1 MSKVSSEEERSKISK
16 QAKSDITEVS
26 KPENG
31 IRSKRRK
38 RPRQMFSPD
47 DDSQLSRRKQ
57 KKPKR
62 FPFSSTAPD
71 RPCDILQD
79 GTPFCCDLCKS
90 RYVINRFSKKSLKN
104 RRSKHVP
111 APKQKYDP
119 VKQKMLLLCNACG
132 LTLDRP
138 KKTKNAGSVSNEQ
151 ERDKYIKEAKTWAKQ
166 LADQYDLPN
175 AIHLYCPVIK
185 RKKCACLQIYIEANG
200 VEAEKQKR
208 ASQLSA
214 MASEARRLS
223 ALKCYDKYV
232 AETQK
237 TPEKTSEN
245 SPEKQ
250 QDNNPEN
257 NSDQNSDNSPSKKL
271 KRNVIIG
278 LGNGHKKSEKF
289 TEFVLLNR
297 ENLKRKLQLCER
309 ATQKILC
316 YSNNFLHKKLKTE
329 EKRFR
334 ALPVKGKARLGLLQS
349 FDDLAKKRCCVD
361 NCVMMALTH
370 RTILEEWRRR
380 ARQGQLEA
388 RRVIA
393 EMLTPTACA
402 RKNCYTF
409 VTAVTGCSRTT
420 IVQVNQQ
427 MAQTNGDR
435 EPPTHGLKKYHHKS
449 KKKEQSKA
457 VASMETAVTEIQTN
471 VVDKQREQL
480 QQLQVQLHEQ
490 QIQLQQQQELQH
502 QLLQQTLSSQ
512 GKSQTDNV
520 NLLQQINNQLNMQ
533 IQNTQKNLQQTLHNM
548 GLLIGTSTTGN
559 QDKTTICSHDI
570 QNKTGTS
577 SNINLS
583 SGNIILT
590 PAQELSI
597 NINAEQARIKSNV
610 QKKQSKIL
618 KSLVETNLAQGQ
630 TVIVTSSN
638 SSQSSQVLFTPAGV
652 TVIPQNNISHQSQ
665 NEGIPAQQNII
676 QNPQQIIQAPQN
688 IIPTSHPM
696 IPTQQQMMQRQQNIV
711 LTQPN
716 YQFGQMSSQSD
727 ENVITIQPNTVNIAA
742 QHQTAEEIIMNPI
755 LDNGGNRIYN
765 FTLPIQGAGNQQIIS
780 LENMPVD
787 KVSEVLSNAQVVE
800 MSLPS
805 FLESAKKCGPVQTGS
820 TFVTEVNRDKS
831 LQSNKIFKSN
841 LRRKP
846 NTGKTSATN
855 NLSSSKTAAVQKQ
868 LYTNTQV
875 NANLSDQEL
884 SPPNMTIFTNNGET
898 SNEMPCIPDIVLK
911 EFARASHLTNVNNP
925 TMYTAAPL
933 VSQFTANKY
942 NNQLE
947 NRNPFIS
954 GNIPTEVMGIGQ
966 TVTDDLSIE
975 CDNNPSGR
983 IIDQLSVKPVSK
995 STKSQ
1000 RSRNSNINSSQNVS
1014 VSQTVSQGHNP
1025 TTYHMVSSTKT
1036 KIPPKTKEH
1045 YERQKP
1051 MSVPTSTLTSE
1062 YMNFSLPLS
1071 DVITMYSNQTVG
1083 QKVSNTDQTQQLQ
1096 LTLQINP
1103 VSRSSGDNAF
1113 GTNTVDLGSL
1123 LIMDQNNRSQ
1133 ACVPPKPQI
1142 DKKISRKSENIY
1154 KSQRSRQDSQSLV
1167 IDEDISTEGNMTDTD
1182 EEVQDILKTSNK
1194 SRKEVN
1200 SKTTIEQPVT
1210 LAKRTGTLPFQPM
1223 ERSDTMIID
1232 QSVERS
1238 DTIFMNQSV
1247 VRSDTAILKPS
1258 GTISSFEDIQRS
1270 DTIKLPEE
1278 PDQLETIT
1286 IPVRKQKGKKRD
1298 NAKKSIDK
1306 RKQFVQVNQTTLV
1319 SGQPS
1324 NCTQTV
1330 GTNDQVILT
1339 GTNNQHCQAWLQ
1351 KIINEVKKN

>member
-1 MSKVSSEEERSKISK
+1 MSKVSPEEERSKISK
-16 QAKSDITEVS
+16 QAKTDLTEDG
-26 KPENG
+26 KAENG
-31 IRSKRRK
+31 GRSKRRK

-138 KKTKNAGSVSNEQ
+138 KKKKNTSSVSNEQ
-151 ERDKYIKEAKTWAKQ
+151 EREKYIKEAKSWAKQ

-185 RKKCACLQIYIEANG
+185 KKKCSCLQIYIEANG
-200 VEAEKQKR
+200 QEAEKQKR

-223 ALKCYDKYV
+223 ALKCYDRNE
-232 AETQK
+232 AESLR
-237 TPEKTSEN
+237 TPEKTSET

-250 QDNNPEN
+250 QDNNTEVS
-257 NSDQNSDNSPSKKL
+257 SDQNSDNSPAKKV

-289 TEFVLLNR
+289 TEFVLMNR
-297 ENLKRKLQLCER
+297 DYLKRKLQLCER

-316 YSNNFLHKKLKTE
+316 YSNNFLHKRLKTE

-349 FDDLAKKRCCVD
+349 FDDLAKNRCCVD

-370 RTILEEWRRR
+370 RTLLEEWRRR
-380 ARQGQLEA
+380 AMQGQLEA

-457 VASMETAVTEIQTN
+457 VAPTETIASDIQTN
-471 VVDKQREQL
+471 VVDRQREQL

-490 QIQLQQQQELQH
+490 QMQLQQQQELQQ
-502 QLLQQTLSSQ
+502 QLLQQTFSSQ
-512 GKSQTDNV
+512 GKSHTDNV

-533 IQNTQKNLQQTLHNM
+533 IQNTQKNLQHTLHNM
-548 GLLIGTSTTGN
+548 GLLIGINTTGS
-559 QDKTTICSHDI
+559 QDNTAIISQEI
-570 QNKTGTS
+570 QNRPGTNT
-577 SNINLS
+577 NINLS

-590 PAQELSI
+590 PAQELGV
-597 NINAEQARIKSNV
+597 NINTEQSRLKSNV
-610 QKKQSKIL
+610 QKPSKIL
-618 KSLVETNLAQGQ
+618 KSLVGTNLTQGQ
-630 TVIVTSSN
+630 TVIGTSSN
-638 SSQSSQVLFTPAGV
+638 NVQSSQVMFSTAGV
-652 TVIPQNNISHQSQ
+652 SYIPENNISHQ
-665 NEGIPAQQNII
+665 PQQIVI
-676 QNPQQIIQAPQN
+676 QNPQEGIQAPQN
-688 IIPTSHPM
+688 IVHTSQPM
-696 IPTQQQMMQRQQNIV
+696 IQTQQQMMQRPQQIV

-716 YQFGQMSSQSD
+716 YQFGQMSSQQD
-727 ENVITIQPNTVNIAA
+727 ENVITIQPNTVIST
-742 QHQTAEEIIMNPI
+742 QDQGEIIMNPI

-780 LENMPVD
+780 LENMPAG
-787 KVSEVLSNAQVVE
+787 KVSEVLSNAEVVE
-800 MSLPS
+800 MSFPN
-805 FLESAKKCGPVQTGS
+805 FLESAKNYRQVQTGS

-831 LQSNKIFKSN
+831 LQSNKILKSN
-841 LRRKP
+841 ARGKP
-846 NTGKTSATN
+846 NTGKTSNTQN
-855 NLSSSKTAAVQKQ
+855 SSLSKTAAAQVQI
-868 LYTNTQV
+868 YTNTQI
-875 NANLSDQEL
+875 NANLSDREL
-884 SPPNMTIFTNNGET
+884 SPPNMTLFTNNGET

-911 EFARASHLTNVNNP
+911 EFARASHETNVNNH
-925 TMYTAAPL
+925 TIYTAAPL
-933 VSQFTANKY
+933 VSQVRADKY
-942 NNQLE
+942 ISQSV

-954 GNIPTEVMGIGQ
+954 GNIPAEVMSIGQ
-966 TVTDDLSIE
+966 TDDLSIE
-975 CDNNPSGR
+975 CVNSPSGR
-983 IIDQLSVKPVSK
+983 ISDQLSVKPVSK
-995 STKSQ
+995 STQSQ
-1000 RSRNSNINSSQNVS
+1000 RSRNSNRNSSQNVS
-1014 VSQTVSQGHNP
+1014 VTQTVSQGHNP
-1025 TTYHMVSSTKT
+1025 TSHHMASSTKT
-1036 KIPPKTKEH
+1036 KIPSKNKGH
-1045 YERQKP
+1045 FVSQNQV
-1051 MSVPTSTLTSE
+1051 SVPSSTLTSE

-1083 QKVSNTDQTQQLQ
+1083 QKVSNTNEHQQLQ

-1103 VSRSSGDNAF
+1103 VSRSSGDNAY
-1113 GTNTVDLGSL
+1113 GTNTVNLGSL
-1123 LIMDQNNRSQ
+1123 LIMEQDKGSQ
-1133 ACVPPKPQI
+1133 ASKPPKIQI
-1142 DKKISRKSENIY
+1142 NKKMSGKSDNIY

-1182 EEVQDILKTSNK
+1182 EEVQDILKTSDK
-1194 SRKEVN
+1194 SSRTVGN
-1200 SKTTIEQPVT
+1200 SHTTIEQPVI
-1210 LAKRTGTLPFQPM
+1210 LAQRTGTLPFQPM

-1238 DTIFMNQSV
+1238 DTIIMNQSLD
-1247 VRSDTAILKPS
+1247 RSDTVILKQS
-1258 GTISSFEDIQRS
+1258 ETISSYDDIHRS
-1270 DTIKLPEE
+1270 DTLKLQEDL
-1278 PDQLETIT
+1278 DQLPTIH
-1286 IPVRKQKGKKRD
+1286 IPFGMRKGRKRANGKKRV
-1298 NAKKSIDK
+1298 NKK
-1306 RKQFVQVNQTTLV
+1306 KQIIQGNQTTLV
-1319 SGQPS
+1319 SNQPS
-1324 NCTQTV
+1324 DCTQT
-1330 GTNDQVILT
+1330 GDTNDQVILT
-1339 GTNNQHCQAWLQ
+1339 GGNNQHCQTWLQ
-1351 KIINEVKKN
+1351 KMIIEGKKN

>member
-1 MSKVSSEEERSKISK
+1 MTGTSLPDGGVFVLYEPNRLINKGEKMSKVSPEEERSKISK
-16 QAKSDITEVS
+16 QAKSDLTEDG
-26 KPENG
+26 KAENG
-31 IRSKRRK
+31 GRSKRRK

-138 KKTKNAGSVSNEQ
+138 KKKKNTSSVSNEQ
-151 ERDKYIKEAKTWAKQ
+151 EREKYIKEAKSWAKQ

-185 RKKCACLQIYIEANG
+185 KKKCSCLQIYIEANG
-200 VEAEKQKR
+200 QEAEKQKR

-223 ALKCYDKYV
+223 ALKCYDKNE
-232 AETQK
+232 AESLR
-237 TPEKTSEN
+237 TPEKTSET

-250 QDNNPEN
+250 QDNNTEVS
-257 NSDQNSDNSPSKKL
+257 SDQNSDNSPAKKV

-289 TEFVLLNR
+289 TEFVLMNR
-297 ENLKRKLQLCER
+297 DYLKRKLQLCER

-316 YSNNFLHKKLKTE
+316 YSNNFLHKRLKTE

-349 FDDLAKKRCCVD
+349 FDDLAKNRCCVD

-370 RTILEEWRRR
+370 RTLLEEWRRR
-380 ARQGQLEA
+380 AMQGQLEA

-457 VASMETAVTEIQTN
+457 VAPTETISSDIQTN
-471 VVDKQREQL
+471 VVDRQREQL

-490 QIQLQQQQELQH
+490 QMQLQQQQELQQ
-502 QLLQQTLSSQ
+502 QLLQQTFSSQ
-512 GKSQTDNV
+512 GKSHTDNV

-533 IQNTQKNLQQTLHNM
+533 IQNTQKNLQHTLHNM
-548 GLLIGTSTTGN
+548 GLLIGINTTGSQDNTAIISQEIQNRPGTST
-559 QDKTTICSHDI
+559 
-570 QNKTGTS
+570 
-577 SNINLS
+577 NINLS

-590 PAQELSI
+590 PAQELGV
-597 NINAEQARIKSNV
+597 NINTEQSRLKSNV
-610 QKKQSKIL
+610 QKPSKIL
-618 KSLVETNLAQGQ
+618 KSLVGTNLTQGQ
-630 TVIVTSSN
+630 TVIGTSSN
-638 SSQSSQVLFTPAGV
+638 NVQSSQVMFSTAGV
-652 TVIPQNNISHQSQ
+652 SYIPENNISHQ
-665 NEGIPAQQNII
+665 PQQIVI
-676 QNPQQIIQAPQN
+676 QNPQQGIQAPQN
-688 IIPTSHPM
+688 IVHTSQPM
-696 IPTQQQMMQRQQNIV
+696 IQTQQQMMQRPQQIV

-716 YQFGQMSSQSD
+716 YQFGQMSSQQD
-727 ENVITIQPNTVNIAA
+727 ENVITIQPNTVIST
-742 QHQTAEEIIMNPI
+742 QDQGEIIMNPI

-780 LENMPVD
+780 LENMPAG
-787 KVSEVLSNAQVVE
+787 KVSEVLSNAEVVE
-800 MSLPS
+800 MSFPN
-805 FLESAKKCGPVQTGS
+805 FLESAKHYRQVQTGS
-820 TFVTEVNRDKS
+820 TFVTEVNRDKT
-831 LQSNKIFKSN
+831 LQSNKIVKSN
-841 LRRKP
+841 VRGKP
-846 NTGKTSATN
+846 HT
-855 NLSSSKTAAVQKQ
+855 
-868 LYTNTQV
+868 
-875 NANLSDQEL
+875 
-884 SPPNMTIFTNNGET
+884 
-898 SNEMPCIPDIVLK
+898 DIVLK
-911 EFARASHLTNVNNP
+911 EFARASHVTNVNNP
-925 TMYTAAPL
+925 TIYTAAPL
-933 VSQFTANKY
+933 VNQVRPDKNISQSV
-942 NNQLE
+942 

-954 GNIPTEVMGIGQ
+954 GNIPAEVMSIGQ
-966 TVTDDLSIE
+966 TDDLSIE
-975 CDNNPSGR
+975 CVNSPSGR
-983 IIDQLSVKPVSK
+983 IIEQLSVKPVSK
-995 STKSQ
+995 STQSQ
-1000 RSRNSNINSSQNVS
+1000 RSRNSNRNSSQNVS
-1014 VSQTVSQGHNP
+1014 VTQTVSQGHNP
-1025 TTYHMVSSTKT
+1025 TIHHMTSSTKT
-1036 KIPPKTKEH
+1036 KIPPKNKGH
-1045 YERQKP
+1045 FVSQNQA
-1051 MSVPTSTLTSE
+1051 SVPTSTLTSE

-1083 QKVSNTDQTQQLQ
+1083 QKVSNTNEHQQLQ

-1103 VSRSSGDNAF
+1103 VSRSSGDNAY

-1123 LIMDQNNRSQ
+1123 LIMDQDNGSQ
-1133 ACVPPKPQI
+1133 ASKPPKIQI
-1142 DKKISRKSENIY
+1142 NKKMSGKSDNIY

-1167 IDEDISTEGNMTDTD
+1167 IDEDMSTEGNMTDTD
-1182 EEVQDILKTSNK
+1182 EEVQDILKTSDK
-1194 SRKEVN
+1194 SSRTVGN
-1200 SKTTIEQPVT
+1200 SHTTIEQPVT
-1210 LAKRTGTLPFQPM
+1210 LAQRTGTLPFQPM

-1238 DTIFMNQSV
+1238 DTIIMNQSLD
-1247 VRSDTAILKPS
+1247 RSDTVILKQS
-1258 GTISSFEDIQRS
+1258 ETISSYDDIHRS
-1270 DTIKLPEE
+1270 DTLKLQEDL
-1278 PDQLETIT
+1278 DQLPTIH
-1286 IPVRKQKGKKRD
+1286 IPFGMRKGRKRANGKKRV
-1298 NAKKSIDK
+1298 NKK
-1306 RKQFVQVNQTTLV
+1306 KQIIQGNQTTLV
-1319 SGQPS
+1319 SNQP
-1324 NCTQTV
+1324 NDCTQT
-1330 GTNDQVILT
+1330 GDTNDQVILT
-1339 GTNNQHCQAWLQ
+1339 GGNNQHCQAWLQ
-1351 KIINEVKKN
+1351 KMIIEGKKN